1 MKKILLTGSTGFI
14 GSHLLKELS
23 KDNKIITI
31 IRKKIKKNKK
41 KNIIEI
47 SFKNYDELN
56 LKLRKIKADI
66 IIHCATHY
74 IKNHTFKDIK
84 KLVESNI
91 LFGNIILENVELMKV
106 KKFINFSTI
115 WENYNGEKEN
125 SFNLYAAYK
134 KSFSTLI
141 KYYEK
146 RNPKI
151 NCYNLLISDT
161 FGKAD
166 KRKKI
171 INVIRENYSN
181 NQTTTIVSKNLYLNL
196 LNILDIVKA
205 VKLIIKR
212 KIRPG
217 MYLLKNKNNFC
228 INNVIKKFNRN
239 AGKKIKI
246 RWKSKRV
253 INEKIFDIQKLRYW
267 KPENS
272 NIEQIIELIKT

>member
-125 SFNLYAAYK
+125 
-134 KSFSTLI
+134 
-141 KYYEK
+141 
-146 RNPKI
+146 
-151 NCYNLLISDT
+151 
-161 FGKAD
+161 
-166 KRKKI
+166 
-171 INVIRENYSN
+171 
-181 NQTTTIVSKNLYLNL
+181 
-196 LNILDIVKA
+196 
-205 VKLIIKR
+205 
-212 KIRPG
+212 
-217 MYLLKNKNNFC
+217 
-228 INNVIKKFNRN
+228 
-239 AGKKIKI
+239 
-246 RWKSKRV
+246 
-253 INEKIFDIQKLRYW
+253 
-267 KPENS
+267 
-272 NIEQIIELIKT
+272 